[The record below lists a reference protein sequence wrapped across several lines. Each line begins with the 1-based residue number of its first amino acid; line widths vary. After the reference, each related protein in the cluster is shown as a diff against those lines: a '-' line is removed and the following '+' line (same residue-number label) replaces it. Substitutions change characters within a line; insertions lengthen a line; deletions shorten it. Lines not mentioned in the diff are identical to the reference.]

1 LLIVKWRRTSD
12 ERRLAM
18 STVRWSGSGV
28 SAIAVLALL
37 SMVVLAIPCAAS
49 AQESE
54 EGAGFMAAK
63 GRVTYRVYCA
73 SCHGGSGKGDGSV
86 AKYLKVPPS
95 DLTDIRARHNG
106 EFPSDEIAATIDGR
120 NAVKA
125 HGSREM
131 PVWGD
136 VFQSP
141 LSETERGPAEEGEE
155 RAKRKIEEL
164 VLFLESIQVDP

>member
-1 LLIVKWRRTSD
+1 MRTVHRR
-12 ERRLAM
+12 RYRV
-18 STVRWSGSGV
+18 STFT
-28 SAIAVLALL
+28 ALALASIVAL
-37 SMVVLAIPCAAS
+37 SSPCAAS
-49 AQESE
+49 PQESE
-54 EGAGFMAAK
+54 EAAGFMAAK

-73 SCHGGSGKGDGSV
+73 SCHGSMAKGDGSV
-86 AKYLKVPPS
+86 AKYLKVVPS
-95 DLTDIRARHNG
+95 DLTQIRARHDG
-106 EFPSDEIAATIDGR
+106 EFPSEDIAATIDGR

-155 RAKRKIEEL
+155 RAKRKIDEL
-164 VLFLESIQVDP
+164 VLFLESIQAEP

>member
-1 LLIVKWRRTSD
+1 MSSVRRP
-12 ERRLAM
+12 
-18 STVRWSGSGV
+18 VSGV
-28 SAIAVLALL
+28 STTAVLVWVAMLALSGL
-37 SMVVLAIPCAAS
+37 GGAM
-49 AQESE
+49 AQEESE

-73 SCHGGSGKGDGSV
+73 SCHGTMGKGDGSV

-95 DLTDIRARHNG
+95 DLTGIRARHEG
-106 EFPSDEIAATIDGR
+106 EFPRDEIAATIDGR
-120 NAVKA
+120 SAVKA

-141 LSETERGPAEEGEE
+141 LSETERGPAEEGEV
-155 RAKRKIEEL
+155 RAQRKIDEL
-164 VLFLESIQVDP
+164 VLFLESIQEDE

>member
-1 LLIVKWRRTSD
+1 
-12 ERRLAM
+12 M
-18 STVRWSGSGV
+18 STVRWPGSRV
-28 SAIAVLALL
+28 SMIAVLALASIAAL
-37 SMVVLAIPCAAS
+37 SSPCAA
-49 AQESE
+49 APQEAE

-73 SCHGGSGKGDGSV
+73 SCHGTSAKGDGSV
-86 AKYLKVPPS
+86 AKYLKVPPT
-95 DLTDIRARHNG
+95 DLTTIRTRNNG
-106 EFPSDEIAATIDGR
+106 EFPRDEIAATIDGR

-155 RAKRKIEEL
+155 RAKRKIDEL
-164 VLFLESIQVDP
+164 VLFLESIQADE

>member
-1 LLIVKWRRTSD
+1 
-12 ERRLAM
+12 M
-18 STVRWSGSGV
+18 STVRWPGFGV
-28 SAIAVLALL
+28 STMTFLALALL
-37 SMVVLAIPCAAS
+37 LALSSPCAAS
-49 AQESE
+49 PQESE
-54 EGAGFMAAK
+54 EGAGFSAAK

-73 SCHGGSGKGDGSV
+73 SCHGSTAKGDGSV

-95 DLTDIRARHNG
+95 DLTEISVRRNG
-106 EFPSDEIAATIDGR
+106 EFPREDVAATIDGR

-155 RAKRKIEEL
+155 RAERKIEEL
-164 VLFLESIQVDP
+164 VLFLESIQVEP